1 MSNKMKH
8 VLKAQQ
14 FDKETL
20 GTIFEMTDKIRV
32 NPIPM
37 LRNSGF
43 IMSTL
48 FYEPSTRTRFSF
60 EAAMKKL
67 GGDVISTENAENFSS
82 AAKGEMLEDSVRT
95 VAAYS
100 DVIVLRHPK
109 EGAAETAALA
119 CPDTPIINAGDG
131 EGQHPTQALI
141 DLYTIRR
148 ECNGVNGKHI
158 ALVGDLAHSR
168 TIHSLLYLLTKYKNI
183 GHLYLVA
190 PEFVKL
196 KRELLLHIAESD
208 IPLTISA
215 DLKEVA
221 PWVDVIYQTRLQ
233 KERFTSD
240 DYKAYQ
246 KYHRQG
252 DYRIDAELLKLMKPD
267 ARILHPL
274 PRVNELLPEV
284 DDDPRAAYFRQ
295 VENGLY
301 IRMALLTMLLSDPDI
316 IMNQ

>member
-1 MSNKMKH
+1 MDKMKH

-20 GTIFEMTDKIRV
+20 GTIFEVTDRIRE

-37 LRNSGF
+37 LKNAGL

-67 GGDVISTENAENFSS
+67 GGDVLSTENAENFSS
-82 AAKGEMLEDSVRT
+82 TAKGEMLEDSVRT

-109 EGAAETAALA
+109 EGAAEAAALV

-131 EGQHPTQALI
+131 EGQHPTQALL

-148 ECNGVNGKHI
+148 ECGGINGKHI

-168 TIHSLLYLLTKYKNI
+168 TIHSLLYLLTKYNKI

-196 KRELLLHIAESD
+196 KRELLLHVAESD
-208 IPLTISA
+208 IPLTISS

-221 PWVDVIYQTRLQ
+221 PKVDVIYQTRLQ
-233 KERFTSD
+233 KERFD
-240 DYKAYQ
+240 QEDFAMYQ
-246 KYHRQG
+246 KYHRQAE
-252 DYRIDAELLKLMKPD
+252 YRIDADLLKLMKPD

-301 IRMALLTMLLSDPDI
+301 IRMALLIMLLSDTDFI
-316 IMNQ
+316 LNQ

>member
-1 MSNKMKH
+1 MDKMKH

-20 GTIFEMTDKIRV
+20 GTIFEVTDRIRE

-37 LRNSGF
+37 LKNSGL

-67 GGDVISTENAENFSS
+67 GGDVLSTENAENFSS
-82 AAKGEMLEDSVRT
+82 TAKGEMLEDSVRT

-109 EGAAETAALA
+109 EGAAEAAALV

-131 EGQHPTQALI
+131 EGQHPTQALL

-148 ECNGVNGKHI
+148 ECGGINGKHI

-168 TIHSLLYLLTKYKNI
+168 TIHSLLYLLTKYNKI

-196 KRELLLHIAESD
+196 KRELLLHVAESD
-208 IPLTISA
+208 IPLTISS

-221 PWVDVIYQTRLQ
+221 PKVDVIYQTRLQ
-233 KERFTSD
+233 KERFD
-240 DYKAYQ
+240 QEDFAMYQ
-246 KYHRQG
+246 KYHRQAE
-252 DYRIDAELLKLMKPD
+252 YRIDADLLKLMKPD

-301 IRMALLTMLLSDPDI
+301 IRMALLIMLLSDTDFI
-316 IMNQ
+316 LNQ